1 MIRRIVAV
9 VLAVLM
15 ASPAFA
21 QSLRESI
28 NRAATAAAAQQP
40 EPARTGM
47 HPGLLWTGV
56 GLLAGGG
63 LTLGL
68 GAAEDPENETCVS
81 GDDLEETCVSNRTV
95 LLTSGA
101 VMAGVG
107 GLLLWI
113 GAVKARDNAPS
124 VTFGPGR
131 FVVQQRLPLHA
142 VFGR

>member
-1 MIRRIVAV
+1 MIRRCVAAC
-9 VLAVLM
+9 LAVLV
-15 ASPAFA
+15 ATPALA
-21 QSLRESI
+21 QDLRGSI
-28 NRAATAAAAQQP
+28 QRAAAMAAAQQAA
-40 EPARTGM
+40 EPPRTGM

-56 GLLAGGG
+56 SLLGAGG

-107 GLLLWI
+107 GLLLLI
-113 GAVKARDNAPS
+113 GKARANNAPS
-124 VTFGPGR
+124 VTFGRGR
-131 FVVQQRLPLHA
+131 FVVRQRLTLP
-142 VFGR
+142 FPR